1 MFALLGL
8 ALRLSCAHAMRRMA
22 QASVLFAAAII
33 CAIVALIGFATALA
47 IWLAHL
53 LGPIGAALLIGGL
66 GLVLA
71 LIFLLLAR
79 AKARSANPLQ
89 SPAAQALMAELQRT
103 SAVDLL
109 APAVISAILAAIF
122 GGKPKD

>member
-33 CAIVALIGFATALA
+33 CAIVALIGFAAALA

-79 AKARSANPLQ
+79 AKARTANPLQ
-89 SPAAQALMAELQRT
+89 SPAAQALRAELHRT
-103 SAVDLL
+103 SAMDLL
-109 APAVISAILAAIF
+109 TPALISAMLAVIF
-122 GGKPKD
+122 GGKPKE

>member
-33 CAIVALIGFATALA
+33 CAIVALIGFAAALA

-53 LGPIGAALLIGGL
+53 LGAIGAALLIGGL
-66 GLVLA
+66 SLVLA

-79 AKARSANPLQ
+79 AKARTASPLQ
-89 SPAAQALMAELQRT
+89 SPAAQALMAELHRT
-103 SAVDLL
+103 NAMHLL
-109 APAVISAILAAIF
+109 APAVISALLAAIF
-122 GGKPKD
+122 GGKPKE